1 MVAQARYF
9 EDIQIGDEITPL
21 VKEIGI
27 ARMMAYGAAT
37 WDWHRVH
44 YDEEFARTQ
53 GLPGVVLDGQA
64 AGAIFARAL
73 TDGFGPSTFVTK
85 LSFRLRA
92 MVTPGDVLRCEGEVS
107 TVEPSDGAV
116 IIGLTQRIT
125 AAGRIAAEATS
136 EIRLGDIPMPKEK

>member
-1 MVAQARYF
+1 MNAPKAGDSIPIF
-9 EDIQIGDEITPL
+9 EKL
-21 VKEIGI
+21 VTTDFI
-27 ARMMAYGAAT
+27 MAYGAAT

-44 YDEEFARTQ
+44 YDEEFARAQ

-73 TDGFGPSTFVTK
+73 TDGFGPRAFVTK
-85 LSFRLRA
+85 LSCRLRA

-107 TVEPSDGAV
+107 TVEPNDGGT
-116 IIGLTQRIT
+116 IIGLTQRIS

-136 EIRLGDIPMPKEK
+136 EIRLDENPVPKGK